1 VVAIVAGV
9 VARFYQPSP
18 MWLDEALTV
27 NIAAL
32 PIGEIPEA
40 LRADGH
46 PPLYYLVLHAWMNLV
61 GTSTG
66 AVRALSGILSVASL
80 PLAWLVGRRIGGAP
94 LGLLAAAVL
103 AASPYAIRY
112 GTENRMYA
120 LMGLLVLAGWLVVGD
135 LWRGSGARWR
145 VPLLAVI
152 TAAALLTHYWA
163 LFLVAATAA
172 VVAWR
177 FACAGRCW
185 PGGADPTRRAVV
197 RSGAQAILAALVAG
211 GAVFALWLPSFLTQ
225 LRSTGT
231 PWAVA
236 PRPTAA
242 LGTALGDLV
251 APRVTEQLLG
261 TAIAGVLV
269 LLALTGR
276 RAPGPGAVTE
286 VVWRTVPGVRV
297 ASAVGAATLVVGIG
311 AGLAGNTAFEPRYAM
326 VVAPIV
332 VVVLATGLAVVGSRV
347 ARLGLAAALF
357 AVGAFAVGA
366 ELASPRTQAGE
377 IAIAIAADA
386 VPGDVVAWCPDQLGP
401 GGDRELVAALGE
413 GAGDLTRV
421 VLPTLDPPG
430 RVDWTD
436 YGERNAAAD
445 PGEATSGIVNA
456 AGEAGAV
463 WFVMSP
469 GYRTLEGFCEAVAA
483 GLATQL
489 GPPAEVVAL
498 DDNIFEPATL
508 LRFSP

>member
-1 VVAIVAGV
+1 MAIVAGV
-9 VARFYQPSP
+9 AARFYQPSA

-32 PIGEIPEA
+32 PVGEIPEA

-61 GTSTG
+61 GSSTG

-120 LMGLLVLAGWLVVGD
+120 LVGLLVLAGWLLVGD
-135 LWRGSGARWR
+135 LWRGAGARWR
-145 VPLLAVI
+145 VPLLAAL
-152 TAAALLTHYWA
+152 TAAAVLTHYWA
-163 LFLVAATAA
+163 LFLVAVTA
-172 VVAWR
+172 VVVALRWV
-177 FACAGRCW
+177 CAGRCW
-185 PGGADPTRRAVV
+185 PGGADPTRRAAV

-211 GAVFALWLPSFLTQ
+211 GAVFAAWLPSFLTQ

-242 LGTALGDLV
+242 LGIALGDLV
-251 APRVTEQLLG
+251 APRVTEQVLG
-261 TAIAGVLV
+261 AAVAGILI
-269 LLALTGR
+269 LLALTAR
-276 RAPGPGAVTE
+276 RAAGSPAVNE

-311 AGLAGNTAFEPRYAM
+311 AGVAGNTAFEPRYAM

-332 VVVLATGLAVVGSRV
+332 AVVLATGIAVVGSRV
-347 ARLGLAAALF
+347 ARLGLAAALL
-357 AVGAFAVGA
+357 AIGAIGVGAG
-366 ELASPRTQAGE
+366 LASPRTQAGE
-377 IAIAIAADA
+377 IAGAIAADA
-386 VPGDVVAWCPDQLGP
+386 APGDVVAWCPDQLGP

-421 VLPTLDPPG
+421 VVPTLDPPG
-430 RVDWTD
+430 RVEWTD
-436 YGERNAAAD
+436 YAKRNAAAD
-445 PGEATSGIVNA
+445 PAEATSGLVAA
-456 AGEAGAV
+456 AGGTGAV

-483 GLATQL
+483 GLAGQL
-489 GPPAEVVAL
+489 GPPVEVVAL
-498 DDNIFEPATL
+498 DDNVFEPATL